1 MVYQKRPPQVPPK
14 KKNPLHFMKDFGT
27 CGGLFGGDHCQ
38 TVETIGPHKGPL
50 GTYYCHA
57 KIYRLQLVPNIKL
70 SHCDRH

>member
-1 MVYQKRPPQVPPK
+1 
-14 KKNPLHFMKDFGT
+14 MKDFGT